1 MKAATGGKQNVEH
14 GCAEIDTLL
23 QVATLGFLTD
33 AVRPVETALAEGFD
47 DERHWPTVPAK
58 RHRLSGRVRKIR
70 DRLRTGQCERVLWLA
85 VTSDPRSDLGDVQ
98 IA

>member
-1 MKAATGGKQNVEH
+1 MKAATGVKQNVDH

-33 AVRPVETALAEGFD
+33 AVRPVEKAMAEGFD
-47 DERHWPTVPAK
+47 AERHWPTVQAK
-58 RHRLSGRVRKIR
+58 RHRLFGRVRKIC
-70 DRLRTGQCERVLWLA
+70 DRPRTGQCERVLWLA